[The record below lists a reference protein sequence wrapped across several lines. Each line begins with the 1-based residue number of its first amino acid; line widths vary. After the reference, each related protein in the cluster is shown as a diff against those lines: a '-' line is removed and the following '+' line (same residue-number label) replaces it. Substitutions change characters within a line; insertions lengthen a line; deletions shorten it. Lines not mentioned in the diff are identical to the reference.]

1 MKLNSHSAVAF
12 LTLACSF
19 VLTSTAFAAYP
30 DKPIR
35 LISPYAPG
43 GAAGTLAQIV
53 GKNLSD
59 GLGQP
64 VIVEAKPGANGNIAS
79 DFVAHTPSDGYTLLI
94 GTISTL
100 AINPSLYKNMTF
112 NPMKDFAPI
121 SQLVTTQNMIVVDPT
136 LPIKTLTDLIQYAK
150 KNPGKLTYGS
160 SGVGST
166 LHLSGELFRRVT
178 GTEMMHVAYKGGVP
192 ARTDLLAGHISMMF
206 GDMSALP
213 FVQSGK
219 LRALA
224 VTSPVRDPAAPSI
237 PTAEEAG
244 LPGYVVVVWYGMF
257 APVGTPADI
266 VKKLSQTID
275 SVLKKTD
282 VKSALNEIGMQPA
295 KITTPEYLDNL
306 MKEDFNKWAEV
317 IKAANI
323 KIDQ

>member
-1 MKLNSHSAVAF
+1 MNHSSVFAGAAIIISCVFGVA
-12 LTLACSF
+12 
-19 VLTSTAFAAYP
+19 STALAQYP

-43 GAAGTLAQIV
+43 GAAGTLAQLV
-53 GKNLSD
+53 GKHLAQE
-59 GLGQP
+59 LGQ
-64 VIVEAKPGANGNIAS
+64 VVVVEAKPGANGNIAS
-79 DFVAHTPSDGYTLLI
+79 DFVAHSTSDGYTLLI

-100 AINPSLYKNMTF
+100 TINPSLYKDMTF
-112 NPMKDFAPI
+112 DPMKDFAPI
-121 SQLVTTQNMIVVDPT
+121 SQLVTTQNMIVVDPA
-136 LPIKTLTDLIQYAK
+136 LPIKTLTELIQYAK
-150 KNPGKLTYGS
+150 QNPGKLTYGS

-178 GTEMMHVAYKGGVP
+178 STDMLHVAYKGGVP

-224 VTSPVRDPAAPSI
+224 VTSAKRDPAAPNI

-244 LPGYVVVVWYGMF
+244 LPGYVVEVWYGLF
-257 APVGTPADI
+257 APVGTSVSI
-266 VKKLSQTID
+266 VDKLSLAVSSI
-275 SVLKKTD
+275 LR
-282 VKSALNEIGMQPA
+282 KSEVTTALHEIGMQPA
-295 KITTPEYLDNL
+295 ANTTPDYLDNL
-306 MKEDFNKWAEV
+306 MKSDFKKWAEV
-317 IKAANI
+317 IKASNI